1 MEIMASIKLGYI
13 KQMLSLQL
21 RVYSQ
26 YQGFNYV
33 ILHRYHGFNKETS
46 IYKSEIKYEIS
57 QIYIYKLKFKI

>member
-1 MEIMASIKLGYI
+1 MASIKLGYI

-21 RVYSQ
+21 RVYNQ

-46 IYKSEIKYEIS
+46 IYKSGIKYEIS
-57 QIYIYKLKFKI
+57 QIYI

>member
-1 MEIMASIKLGYI
+1 MASIKLGYI

-46 IYKSEIKYEIS
+46 IYKSGIKYEIS
-57 QIYIYKLKFKI
+57 QIYI

>member
-1 MEIMASIKLGYI
+1 MASIKLGYI

-46 IYKSEIKYEIS
+46 IYKSELNMRYLK
-57 QIYIYKLKFKI
+57 YIYKLKFKI